1 LSPSR
6 NIRNQVAVALQYER
20 EKDPAPRV
28 VASGRGYLAEQILAL
43 AFARGVKV
51 REDSDL
57 AELLVALEIGEAIP
71 YAAFAAVAEILSY
84 LHRVKDGAAR

>member
-1 LSPSR
+1 MSPSR
-6 NIRNQVAVALQYER
+6 NIRDQVAVALHYER

-43 AFARGVKV
+43 AFAQGVKV
-51 REDSDL
+51 REDADL
-57 AELLVALEIGEAIP
+57 AELLAALEIGETIP

-84 LHRVKDGAAR
+84 IHRFHEGAAR